1 MRKTGNWREYLI
13 ERFAKDRGEAIG
25 YLQAVID
32 DYYLYHENMAIFL
45 YALDTVIQSQGGI
58 GKVAKKMQ
66 LEPKTL
72 AKLLASDA
80 APPLDIL
87 GTLLKTLGCRLT
99 IEPLATATSE
109 QEHATETE
117 AAREENVA

>member
-13 ERFAKDRGEAIG
+13 QRFAKDRGEAIG

-72 AKLLASDA
+72 AKLLASDE

-117 AAREENVA
+117 EAREENVA

>member
-25 YLQAVID
+25 YLQVVID
-32 DYYLYHENMAIFL
+32 DYYLYHGNMAIFL

-58 GKVAKKMQ
+58 GKVAEKMQ

-72 AKLLASDA
+72 ANLLSSDE
-80 APPLDIL
+80 APPLDML
-87 GTLLKTLGCRLT
+87 GPLLKTLGCRLT
-99 IEPLATATSE
+99 IEPLAAATSE
-109 QEHATETE
+109 QEQASETE